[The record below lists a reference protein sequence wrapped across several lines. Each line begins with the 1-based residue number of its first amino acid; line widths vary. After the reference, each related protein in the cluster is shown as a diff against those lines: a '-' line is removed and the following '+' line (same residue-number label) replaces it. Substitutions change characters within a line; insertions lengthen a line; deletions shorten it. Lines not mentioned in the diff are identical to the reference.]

1 MLSELQLTDSTLFYR
16 KCSGVQMCH
25 IFHVK
30 LNIFISPKLV
40 VQIEGRAQDRRYSR
54 PPPTLL
60 GLNSEPSTSL
70 LRLIDTCFLRVFG
83 SNLGANFARFSRYV
97 THRRQTDRLVRV
109 RCPHGGRLMIIINI
123 KRTTAFTIYTSAV
136 NSVAFGSQC
145 RQLSQREHGVSATIS
160 DDLYKTLSCKS
171 CGICVSPSQR

>member
-40 VQIEGRAQDRRYSR
+40 VQIEGRAQDRSYSR
-54 PPPTLL
+54 PPPPTLL

-83 SNLGANFARFSRYV
+83 SNLGTNFVRFSRYV
-97 THRRQTDRLVRV
+97 THRPQTDRPTAVR
-109 RCPHGGRLMIIINI
+109 
-123 KRTTAFTIYTSAV
+123 
-136 NSVAFGSQC
+136 
-145 RQLSQREHGVSATIS
+145 
-160 DDLYKTLSCKS
+160 
-171 CGICVSPSQR
+171 

>member
-40 VQIEGRAQDRRYSR
+40 VQIEGRAQDRL
-54 PPPTLL
+54 TLL

-83 SNLGANFARFSRYV
+83 SNLGTNFVRFSRYV
-97 THRRQTDRLVRV
+97 THRPQTDRPTAVR
-109 RCPHGGRLMIIINI
+109 
-123 KRTTAFTIYTSAV
+123 
-136 NSVAFGSQC
+136 
-145 RQLSQREHGVSATIS
+145 
-160 DDLYKTLSCKS
+160 
-171 CGICVSPSQR
+171 